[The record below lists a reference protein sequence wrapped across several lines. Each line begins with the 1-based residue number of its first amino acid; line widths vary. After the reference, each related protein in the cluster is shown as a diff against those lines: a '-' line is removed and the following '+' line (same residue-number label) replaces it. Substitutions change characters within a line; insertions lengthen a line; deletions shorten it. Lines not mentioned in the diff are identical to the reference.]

1 MLVAFDAV
9 EGSTDAQCSAPAEE
23 RESEVSLSKEIV
35 ALWSTHQD
43 GKASA
48 KRTREDLKA
57 IRSDLG
63 ERLHAMKALLA
74 RTGRGGQ
81 WASYLRQHRIPR
93 TTADR
98 CVRDHEENLNP
109 GSKKGTS
116 GAISEPTEADV
127 TKFFERLLPRL
138 RSALATQQAV
148 FDFVC
153 HLLFDLPGV
162 HGDVTDSAVE
172 IYRPEQKSV
181 AQ

>member
-74 RTGRGGQ
+74 RTGRGVNGTCARPACKKSP
-81 WASYLRQHRIPR
+81 ASDRPASGHFCITSARSRRSNALR
-93 TTADR
+93 
-98 CVRDHEENLNP
+98 
-109 GSKKGTS
+109 
-116 GAISEPTEADV
+116 
-127 TKFFERLLPRL
+127 
-138 RSALATQQAV
+138 
-148 FDFVC
+148 
-153 HLLFDLPGV
+153 
-162 HGDVTDSAVE
+162 
-172 IYRPEQKSV
+172 
-181 AQ
+181 